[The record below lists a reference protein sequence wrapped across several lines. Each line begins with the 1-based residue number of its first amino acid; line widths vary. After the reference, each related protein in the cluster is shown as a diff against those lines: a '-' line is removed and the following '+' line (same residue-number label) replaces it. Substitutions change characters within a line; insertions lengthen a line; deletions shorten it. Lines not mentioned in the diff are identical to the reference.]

1 MCSLLAAEAVE
12 VQAIE
17 VMPQKRRLLRVVEE
31 RAFLPTGSRQLILQE
46 QSPSQSAQVAQ
57 EERRLLLGLPLSL
70 VQQEQMGEPLLLE
83 QQ

>member
-1 MCSLLAAEAVE
+1 MCLQSAAEAAE